1 MDTSDNAIIFCYPN
15 RKDII
20 EYKDDYAWKLITE
33 CQKGIANNRK
43 SINFKVKKLRLF
55 INGEK
60 ISKKEI
66 KFPKD
71 FFKYEIMPRQ
81 IKVYLYNRESK
92 KNSLDFKNFCWIF
105 IR

>member
-55 INGEK
+55 IDGEK

-71 FFKYEIMPRQ
+71 FFK
-81 IKVYLYNRESK
+81 
-92 KNSLDFKNFCWIF
+92 
-105 IR
+105 